1 MEAKI
6 QAFIDSVKVRN
17 GNEPEF
23 IQAVTE
29 VAETVLPFIENNPK
43 YNKSMLLERMVEP
56 ERVIMFR
63 VPWLDDK
70 GKNSEW
76 GPALK
81 LHHFLIYYKP
91 ELPSDKP
98 HRSMGLFSR
107 EDQSQV

>member
-43 YNKSMLLERMVEP
+43 YNNAMLLER
-56 ERVIMFR
+56 
-63 VPWLDDK
+63 WL
-70 GKNSEW
+70 
-76 GPALK
+76 
-81 LHHFLIYYKP
+81 
-91 ELPSDKP
+91 
-98 HRSMGLFSR
+98 
-107 EDQSQV
+107 SQNVLSCFVCHG

>member
-43 YNKSMLLERMVEP
+43 FHHKTLNDSQFK
-56 ERVIMFR
+56 
-63 VPWLDDK
+63 K
-70 GKNSEW
+70 
-76 GPALK
+76 ALK
-81 LHHFLIYYKP
+81 
-91 ELPSDKP
+91 ELK
-98 HRSMGLFSR
+98 
-107 EDQSQV
+107 